1 MYEPTRIIDAV
12 IKEVRAGRR
21 VALCAIVATRGSTPQ
36 PVGTMICV
44 DEAAAIT
51 GTLGGG
57 CVEADVRRQAHQL
70 LSARVASPLVGG
82 AGKTDSSRSSS
93 TRDDA
98 TGPHGG
104 LITFALNSD
113 FGYDD
118 GMICGGRIDVAVGVL
133 SASSPMEPYTEAVEQ
148 LRAGLAAVLPV
159 RIDTA
164 DGLVEYRVHLE
175 AEPKLIIVGGGH
187 ISRVLARMLLPLGF
201 SVHVIDDRADYAN
214 AERFPQ
220 PIRTTAGDIATLLEA
235 WSIDGNTYIVI
246 VTRGHRHDEI
256 ALQAVVDSPAK
267 YIGMIGSRRKI
278 KVIFDD
284 LRRAGATDASL
295 SEVHAPIGLDISAVT
310 TDEIAVSIAAELVSV
325 RRAKHRGVVQGPI
338 SVSLD
343 E

>member
-1 MYEPTRIIDAV
+1 MYEPARIIDAV

-44 DEAAAIT
+44 DEAAAVT

-70 LSARVASPLVGG
+70 LSA
-82 AGKTDSSRSSS
+82 TN
-93 TRDDA
+93 
-98 TGPHGG
+98 GG

-118 GMICGGRIDVAVGVL
+118 GMICGGRMDVAVGVL
-133 SASSPMEPYTEAVEQ
+133 SGSSPIEPYTEALKR
-148 LRAGLAAVLPV
+148 LRAGREAVLPI

-164 DGLVEYRVHLE
+164 DGLVEYRVNVE
-175 AEPKLIIVGGGH
+175 AEPKLIIVGAGH
-187 ISRVLARMLLPLGF
+187 ISRVLAHMLLPLGF
-201 SVHVIDDRADYAN
+201 SIHVIDDRADYAN

-220 PIRTTAGDIATLLEA
+220 PMRTTAGDIATLLEA

-246 VTRGHRHDEI
+246 VTRGHKHDEI

-284 LRRAGATDASL
+284 LRRAGVTDASL
-295 SEVHAPIGLDISAVT
+295 SKVHAPIGLDISAVT

-338 SVSLD
+338 TVSLD